1 MPQEEATKA
10 GSSLAESAKSKLLA
24 EHVRLLWPSVE
35 AVRTSAKGWASGGY
49 VKSSRRVPQCKSKA
63 WGMVCTVLVRR
74 PATAAGFTAHLR
86 TLTAACASHV
96 ACVAGVA
103 IYARLCELMVSC
115 VCHRC
120 CLRACGLLHV
130 FTIDHCRLF
139 PPIPCRH
146 KLKLLSP
153 RGG

>member
-1 MPQEEATKA
+1 VAVVVRSSRAQTFWLWELLESFMPQEEATKA

-103 IYARLCELMVSC
+103 IYARLCELME
-115 VCHRC
+115 
-120 CLRACGLLHV
+120 
-130 FTIDHCRLF
+130 
-139 PPIPCRH
+139 
-146 KLKLLSP
+146 LKLLSP